1 MKSTDKQIS
10 DKHRKIIKASTK
22 VFAKKG
28 FFNARISDI
37 AKEAKVADGTI
48 YLYFN
53 NKFDILLSVFEQEIG
68 RLIEQVTAL
77 LEKEEDPRRML
88 EIFIRKHLAEMKKNR
103 NLAEVIQI
111 ELRQTNKLIRDYR
124 NNQFSE
130 YLNILSRIIK
140 KGQREKIFR
149 QDIMPGIAKR
159 AIFGG
164 LDEISRIWGLKL
176 DTKYTV
182 DEAAKQVSD
191 IFQLGIL
198 APTASVSEEKSSSP
212 S

>member
-1 MKSTDKQIS
+1 
-10 DKHRKIIKASTK
+10 
-22 VFAKKG
+22 
-28 FFNARISDI
+28 
-37 AKEAKVADGTI
+37 
-48 YLYFN
+48 
-53 NKFDILLSVFEQEIG
+53 
-68 RLIEQVTAL
+68 
-77 LEKEEDPRRML
+77 
-88 EIFIRKHLAEMKKNR
+88 MKKNR

-130 YLNILSRIIK
+130 YLNILSGIIK

-198 APTASVSEEKSSSP
+198 APPPSKTKNNSP

>member
-1 MKSTDKQIS
+1 MKSSDRQVS

-53 NKFDILLSVFEQEIG
+53 NKFDILLSVFDQEIG
-68 RLIEQVTAL
+68 RLVDQVTTL
-77 LEKEEDPRRML
+77 LEKEDDPRKML
-88 EIFIRKHLAEMKKNR
+88 EIFIRKHLAEMKRNR

-111 ELRQTNKLIRDYR
+111 ELRQTNKLIKEYR

-130 YLNILSRIIK
+130 YLNILSAIIK
-140 KGQREKIFR
+140 KGQQEKIFR

-164 LDEISRIWGLKL
+164 LDEISRIWSLKL
-176 DTKYTV
+176 ETNYTV

-198 APTASVSEEKSSSP
+198 APTANA
-212 S
+212 

>member
-1 MKSTDKQIS
+1 MKSSDKQVS

-53 NKFDILLSVFEQEIG
+53 NKFDILLSVFDQEIG
-68 RLIEQVTAL
+68 RLVDQVTTL
-77 LEKEEDPRRML
+77 LEKEDDPRKML
-88 EIFIRKHLAEMKKNR
+88 EIFIRKHLAEMKRNR

-111 ELRQTNKLIRDYR
+111 ELRQTNKLIKDYR

-130 YLNILSRIIK
+130 YLNILSAIIK
-140 KGQREKIFR
+140 KGQQEKIFR

-164 LDEISRIWGLKL
+164 LDEISRIWSLKL
-176 DTKYTV
+176 ETNYTV

-198 APTASVSEEKSSSP
+198 APTANA
-212 S
+212 

>member
-130 YLNILSRIIK
+130 YLNILSGIIK

-198 APTASVSEEKSSSP
+198 APPPSKTKNNSP

>member
-1 MKSTDKQIS
+1 MKSV
-10 DKHRKIIKASTK
+10 DKHGKIIRAATK

-53 NKFDILLSVFEQEIG
+53 NKFDILISVFEQEIG
-68 RLIEQVTAL
+68 RLVDQMTGL
-77 LEKEEDPRRML
+77 LAKEDDPRRML
-88 EIFIRKHLAEMKKNR
+88 EIFITKHLTEMKKNR

-124 NNQFSE
+124 NNKFSE
-130 YLNILSRIIK
+130 YVNIVSSIIK
-140 KGQREKIFR
+140 KGQEENVFR
-149 QDIMPGIAKR
+149 QDILPGIAKR
-159 AIFGG
+159 AIFGA
-164 LDEISRIWGLKL
+164 LDEIARIWNLNL
-176 DTKYTV
+176 ETEYTV
-182 DEAAKQVSD
+182 EETARQVTD

-198 APTASVSEEKSSSP
+198 TPGEKKP
-212 S
+212 EDRA

>member
-1 MKSTDKQIS
+1 MKSSDKQVS

-68 RLIEQVTAL
+68 RLVEQVTSL
-77 LEKEEDPRRML
+77 LEKEDDPRKML

-111 ELRQTNKLIRDYR
+111 ELRQTNKLIKDYR

-130 YLNILSRIIK
+130 YLNIVSTIIK
-140 KGQREKIFR
+140 KGQQEKIFR
-149 QDIMPGIAKR
+149 QDILPGIAKR

-164 LDEISRIWGLKL
+164 LDEISRIWSQKL
-176 DTKYTV
+176 DTTYTV

-198 APTASVSEEKSSSP
+198 APSNGS
-212 S
+212 